1 MEHFDLGVGLAFWL
15 SLISTAL
22 CIYYGI
28 WRWDKDGDELLDA
41 NAQQVWNSEEDAI
54 SEEL

>member
-22 CIYYGI
+22 CIFYGI